1 MLDPFYSLRSLRSLF
16 IAAVTLSALLL
27 ASASFAAAQQP
38 FTAKAFADA
47 QARGDTVLVEIHA
60 DWCPTCKAQ
69 LPILNKLSS
78 EPAFSKVVRLRV
90 DFDDQKT
97 VVKQFGARMQSTLI
111 VFQGK
116 KEIQR
121 SVGVTDEKAI
131 RALVAAGVHKT

>member
-1 MLDPFYSLRSLRSLF
+1 MLNPARTMRSLF
-16 IAAVTLSALLL
+16 AIVAMLAAMLTAPT
-27 ASASFAAAQQP
+27 SFAAPQQP

-69 LPILNKLSS
+69 LPILNKLSA
-78 EPAFSKVVRLRV
+78 EPSFGKGVRLSV
-90 DFDDQKT
+90 VFDSQKD
-97 VVKQFGARMQSTLI
+97 VGKQFGARMQSTLI

-131 RALVAAGVHKT
+131 RALVEAGVKKA